1 MTQEKSKGEKKNCC
15 DKCRTLAGGCRIEF
29 YCDCH
34 STPLKEC
41 CSHCICTK
49 CESTPSPQPDWV
61 KEFEKLDLKFLTL
74 ISFFSNSKNLHSE
87 IINDFETIKSFISKT
102 LSSYRDQVVKELEGM
117 KKGDGCCHDQD
128 GACYAGKY
136 ENQLCDASYDIAI
149 SDSIAILKKLQ

>member
-102 LSSYRDQVVKELEGM
+102 LSSYRDQVVKELQELENKWARPGVW
-117 KKGDGCCHDQD
+117 KES
-128 GACYAGKY
+128 YRAGY
-136 ENQLCDASYDIAI
+136 NNAI
-149 SDSIAILKKLQ
+149 SDSLTRIKQISLTQERKKNR